1 MICDHCQLPIN
12 GKVHRVTSL
21 DNGAVILS
29 MIVCDAYSR
38 EARKLGL
45 KTEEIDSP
53 KRHLV
58 EHD

>member
-21 DNGAVILS
+21 ENGAVILS
-29 MIVCDAYSR
+29 MIVCDACSR

-53 KRHLV
+53 KRDLV
-58 EHD
+58 EHH